1 MFRLWH
7 TRYDGIVFDDILRLA
22 TIHEKSRIRWKLWRA
37 IHIGDR
43 ILKSVNMKDPIIK
56 CNFLSQRF
64 LEKEHSNLFSKYIC
78 AIIFLLLL
86 IRDRILKMRSLRGK
100 VRNFFRFNR
109 FHLQL
114 SVISNTLSFENY
126 KKILFILIE
135 TLIIFDKDWIEF
147 FPFIAFSI
155 YILYILYSKSV
166 KSHEFLL
173 YF

>member
-1 MFRLWH
+1 MIFYDLP
-7 TRYDGIVFDDILRLA
+7 RYTKKVGFDGNSDGQFILV
-22 TIHEKSRIRWKLWRA
+22 IEYWISGYEI
-37 IHIGDR
+37 
-43 ILKSVNMKDPIIK
+43 DPIIK

-100 VRNFFRFNR
+100 VRNFFRFNC

-147 FPFIAFSI
+147 FPFIAF
-155 YILYILYSKSV
+155 
-166 KSHEFLL
+166 L
-173 YF
+173 YFVHSL

>member
-1 MFRLWH
+1 METLTGNSYWWSNIEISE
-7 TRYDGIVFDDILRLA
+7 YEI
-22 TIHEKSRIRWKLWRA
+22 
-37 IHIGDR
+37 
-43 ILKSVNMKDPIIK
+43 NPIIK

-64 LEKEHSNLFSKYIC
+64 LEKKHSNLFSKYIC

-100 VRNFFRFNR
+100 VRNFFRFNC

-135 TLIIFDKDWIEF
+135 TLIIFDRDWIEF
-147 FPFIAFSI
+147 FLFIAFSI